1 MQYEDLRREAYI
13 EAINLKEKNKLV
25 STFGRVP
32 WELIYSFSLFSVP
45 SYGIDLYVME
55 NFKKD
60 ENLCDLLN
68 STKIYLRE
76 DKCPLMFSS
85 SFFVVDDF
93 CQKRNDLLYKST
105 DKKIYVYKTFED
117 FTSFL
122 EDISGKK
129 LDMEKLKEVTAKSII
144 LNNLI
149 LDIRKLDMDIKE
161 IFEIEYFSKFILNL
175 DERIHF
181 LEIILKKYKNLK
193 KLKKDYIKVCAG
205 CGIYHNLSSRDEVL
219 LECGCEGEN
228 FFNIENDDL
237 LSYLK
242 EKYSKKRVVKFDYS
256 IRGCPFDEGKK
267 LNYLGGI

>member
-13 EAINLKEKNKLV
+13 EAINLKGENKFV

-93 CQKRNDLLYKST
+93 CQREMTYYIGLPIKKS
-105 DKKIYVYKTFED
+105 
-117 FTSFL
+117 
-122 EDISGKK
+122 
-129 LDMEKLKEVTAKSII
+129 M
-144 LNNLI
+144 
-149 LDIRKLDMDIKE
+149 
-161 IFEIEYFSKFILNL
+161 
-175 DERIHF
+175 
-181 LEIILKKYKNLK
+181 
-193 KLKKDYIKVCAG
+193 YIKPLK
-205 CGIYHNLSSRDEVL
+205 IL
-219 LECGCEGEN
+219 LAFGR
-228 FFNIENDDL
+228 
-237 LSYLK
+237 Y
-242 EKYSKKRVVKFDYS
+242 
-256 IRGCPFDEGKK
+256 
-267 LNYLGGI
+267 